1 MIQSFVQKCR
11 EIFQKHLYPFKLGKG
26 GRFEGF
32 CNHESNV
39 CIYSDLLV
47 HTVTSGGDP
56 VLVDES
62 PPTPVGGGEPEER
75 GATDGHLRESSQ
87 RG

>member
-1 MIQSFVQKCR
+1 MKASVITR
-11 EIFQKHLYPFKLGKG
+11 AI
-26 GRFEGF
+26 
-32 CNHESNV
+32 
-39 CIYSDLLV
+39 IYSDLLV

-75 GATDGHLRESSQ
+75 GATDGHLRE
-87 RG
+87 RVVREDDN

>member
-1 MIQSFVQKCR
+1 MIQSFVQKCIYIHSSL
-11 EIFQKHLYPFKLGKG
+11 EGG

-62 PPTPVGGGEPEER
+62 PPAPVGGGEPEER
-75 GATDGHLRESSQ
+75 GATDGHLRE
-87 RG
+87 RAVREDDN